1 MKVQDIMTRDV
12 ITVGPETPVH
22 DAARL
27 MVDHRVS
34 GLPVVDENGHVVGV
48 VSEGDLIVRRKPRE
62 EMPWWRTFFA
72 DPGALARQ
80 YQKAAGTTVAEVMTR
95 PVISAPSS
103 LPIESAALILDR
115 HRIRRVPIVDD
126 GRLVGIVS
134 RGDLVKAI
142 AMAEP
147 APASERSDDQLV
159 KEMHERLAQEPW
171 VPKHAIVVHADA
183 GKLVLWGMVGTA
195 AEKSALETM
204 ARAVTGVTAVESH
217 LTVGPPIPHP
227 SGW

>member
-27 MVDHRVS
+27 MVDHGVS
-34 GLPVVDENGHVVGV
+34 GLPVVDEHGRVVGV
-48 VSEGDLIVRRKPRE
+48 VSEGDLIVRQKPRE
-62 EMPWWRTFFA
+62 EMPWWRSFFA
-72 DPGALARQ
+72 DPEALARQ
-80 YQKAAGTTVAEVMTR
+80 YQKAAGTIVAEVMTR

-115 HRIRRVPIVDD
+115 YRIRRVPIVDD

-142 AMAEP
+142 AMVESP
-147 APASERSDDQLV
+147 PVSERSDEQLV
-159 KEMHERLAQEPW
+159 EEMRERLAQEPW
-171 VPKHAIVVHADA
+171 IPKHAIVVHAND
-183 GKLVLWGMVGTA
+183 GKLVLWGRVGTA

-204 ARAVTGVTAVESH
+204 ARTVPGAKAVESH
-217 LTVGPPIPHP
+217 LAVPLPHHY
-227 SGW
+227 GL

>member
-12 ITVGPETPVH
+12 ITVVPETPVH

-27 MVDHRVS
+27 MVDHGVS
-34 GLPVVDENGHVVGV
+34 GLPVVDEHSRVVGV
-48 VSEGDLIVRRKPRE
+48 VSEGDLIVRQKPRE
-62 EMPWWRTFFA
+62 KMPWWRSFFA
-72 DPGALARQ
+72 DPEALARQ
-80 YQKAAGTTVAEVMTR
+80 YQKAAGTIVAEVMTR

-115 HRIRRVPIVDD
+115 YRIRRVPIVDD

-134 RGDLVKAI
+134 RGDLIKAI
-142 AMAEP
+142 AMVESP
-147 APASERSDDQLV
+147 PVSKRSDD
-159 KEMHERLAQEPW
+159 
-171 VPKHAIVVHADA
+171 PKHAIVVHAND

-204 ARAVTGVTAVESH
+204 ARTVPGAKAVESY
-217 LTVGPPIPHP
+217 LAVALPHHY
-227 SGW
+227 GL